1 MSPNTLKPGGLRRT
15 STQNSTGSKVSM
27 NAPRRILITG
37 GTGYVGGR
45 LIPLLR
51 DRGRNFQLR
60 LMARKPEYLRAR
72 VGTDCEIVAGDVT
85 KSETLTAALEGIHTA
100 YYLIHSMGSGQ
111 DFEEQDRL
119 AARNFARAAK
129 ENRVSRIVYL
139 GGLGEQDESL
149 SKHLRSRH
157 EVGEVLRESG
167 AQVIEFRASIVIG
180 SGSLSFELIR
190 ALVQKLPVMI
200 CPKWVSTKAQ
210 PIAIE
215 DVLAYLSGAL
225 DLESGDSKVYEI
237 GGPDQVSYGD
247 LMREYARQR
256 GLKRLMVPVPFLSA
270 RLSSLWLGLVTP
282 VYATVGRKLV
292 ESLKNPTVVHDNSAL
307 NAFPLKPM
315 SLESAIR
322 RALSKEDQEFATTRW
337 QDAVSSSMAPRR
349 FGGERFGGERFGG
362 ERFGGEQFGNR
373 LVDCRTLSLD
383 LTPQQAFAPIQRIGG
398 KTGWY
403 YGNFLWRIR
412 GFMDLLV
419 GGPGL
424 RRGRRHPVELIV
436 GDTLD
441 CWRVEKIDA
450 PRGLRLYAEMRL
462 PGRAWLEFTVTP
474 NDRGCEITQTAM
486 FDPVGLFGLCYWY
499 SIWPLHQFI
508 FAGMLRRIAEAAASG
523 RFADAA
529 GETSAIKSAV

>member
-1 MSPNTLKPGGLRRT
+1 
-15 STQNSTGSKVSM
+15 M
-27 NAPRRILITG
+27 NATRKVLITG

-45 LIPLLR
+45 LIPLIW
-51 DRGRNFQLR
+51 DRCEEFQLR

-72 VGTDCEIVAGDVT
+72 VGDDVEIVEGDVT
-85 KSETLTAALEGIHTA
+85 KPETLAVALQGIDTA

-119 AARNFARAAK
+119 AARNFAQAAK
-129 ENRVSRIVYL
+129 ASGVKRIVYL
-139 GGLGEQDESL
+139 GGLGDQNESL

-157 EVGEVLRESG
+157 EVGAVLQESG

-200 CPKWVSTKAQ
+200 CPKWVSTAAQ

-215 DVLAYLSGAL
+215 DVLAYLSYAL
-225 DLESGDSKVYEI
+225 DHESGESKVYEI

-247 LMREYARQR
+247 LMREYASQR
-256 GLKRLMVPVPFLSA
+256 GLKRLMIPVPFLSA

-282 VYATVGRKLV
+282 VYATIGRKLV
-292 ESLKNPTVVHDNSAL
+292 ESLKNPTVVHDESAL
-307 NAFPLKPM
+307 DAFPLRPM
-315 SLESAIR
+315 SLTAAIE
-322 RALSKEDQEFATTRW
+322 RALSNEDSEFAATRW
-337 QDAVSSSMAPRR
+337 QDAVSSSQAPQ
-349 FGGERFGGERFGG
+349 
-362 ERFGGEQFGNR
+362 RFGGEQFGNR
-373 LVDCRTLSLD
+373 LVDCRTIAVSL
-383 LTPQQAFAPIQRIGG
+383 PPEKAFAPIQRIGG
-398 KTGWY
+398 ATGWY

-412 GFMDLLV
+412 GFLDLLV

-424 RRGRRHPVELIV
+424 RRGRRDPVELKV

-450 PRGLRLYAEMRL
+450 PHILRLHAEMRL
-462 PGRAWLEFTVTP
+462 PGRAWLEFAVTP
-474 NDRGCEITQTAM
+474 TEAGCTITQTAM
-486 FDPVGLFGLCYWY
+486 FDPVGLFGLFYWY

-508 FAGMLRRIAEAAASG
+508 FTGMLRRIAEAATTG
-523 RFADAA
+523 RFDHQL
-529 GETSAIKSAV
+529 SVN

>member
-1 MSPNTLKPGGLRRT
+1 MNSPRK
-15 STQNSTGSKVSM
+15 
-27 NAPRRILITG
+27 ILITG

-45 LIPLLR
+45 LIPLVR
-51 DRGRNFQLR
+51 DRGDEFQLR
-60 LMARKPEYLRAR
+60 LMARQPEYLRAR
-72 VGTDCEIVAGDVT
+72 VGDDVEIVEGDVT
-85 KSETLTAALEGIHTA
+85 RPETLAAALEGIDTA

-119 AARNFARAAK
+119 AARNFAQAAK
-129 ENRVSRIVYL
+129 ASGVKRIVYL
-139 GGLGEQDESL
+139 GGLGVQDESL

-157 EVGEVLRESG
+157 EVGAVLQESG

-200 CPKWVSTKAQ
+200 CPKWVSTAAQ

-215 DVLAYLSGAL
+215 DVLAYLSFAL
-225 DLESGDSKVYEI
+225 DHEAGESRVYEI

-247 LMREYARQR
+247 LMREYAKQR
-256 GLKRLMVPVPFLSA
+256 GLKRLMIPVPFLSA

-282 VYATVGRKLV
+282 VYATIGRKLV
-292 ESLKNPTVVHDNSAL
+292 ESLKNPTVVHDQSAL
-307 NAFPLKPM
+307 DAFPLRPM
-315 SLESAIR
+315 SLTAAIE
-322 RALSKEDQEFATTRW
+322 RALSKEDSEFAATRW
-337 QDAVSSSMAPRR
+337 QDAVSSSQAPK
-349 FGGERFGGERFGG
+349 
-362 ERFGGEQFGNR
+362 RFGGEQFGNR
-373 LVDCRTLSLD
+373 LVDCRTIAVNLPSEK
-383 LTPQQAFAPIQRIGG
+383 AFAPIQRIGG

-412 GFMDLLV
+412 GFLDLLV

-424 RRGRRHPVELIV
+424 RRGRREPVELKV

-450 PRGLRLYAEMRL
+450 PHILRLHAEMRL
-462 PGRAWLEFTVTP
+462 PGRAWLEFAVTP
-474 NDRGCEITQTAM
+474 TEAGCTITQTAM

-508 FAGMLRRIAEAAASG
+508 FTGMLRRIAEAATTG
-523 RFADAA
+523 RFDSQL
-529 GETSAIKSAV
+529 SAN

>member
-1 MSPNTLKPGGLRRT
+1 
-15 STQNSTGSKVSM
+15 M
-27 NAPRRILITG
+27 NAPRRILVTG

-51 DRGRNFQLR
+51 DRGNDFELR

-72 VGTDCEIVAGDVT
+72 VGDGFEIIEGDVT
-85 KSETLTAALEGIHTA
+85 KPETLKTALDGIDTA

-111 DFEEQDRL
+111 DFEDQDRI
-119 AARNFARAAK
+119 AARNFAEAAK
-129 ENRVSRIVYL
+129 HSGVQRIVYL
-139 GGLGEQDESL
+139 GGLGDQDESL

-157 EVGEVLRESG
+157 EVGAVLRESG
-167 AQVIEFRASIVIG
+167 AQVIEFRASVVIG

-200 CPKWVSTKAQ
+200 CPKWVSTAAQ

-215 DVLAYLSGAL
+215 DVLAYLSFAL
-225 DLESGDSKVYEI
+225 DHAPGESHVYEI

-247 LMREYARQR
+247 LMREYSRQR

-282 VYATVGRKLV
+282 VYATIGRKLV
-292 ESLKNPTVVHDNSAL
+292 ESLKNPTLVHDQSAL
-307 NAFPLKPM
+307 DVFPLKPM
-315 SLESAIR
+315 SLSAAIE
-322 RALSKEDQEFATTRW
+322 RALSKEDSEFAATRW
-337 QDAVSSSMAPRR
+337 QDAVSSSQAPKR
-349 FGGERFGGERFGG
+349 FGGT
-362 ERFGGEQFGNR
+362 QFGNR
-373 LVDCRTLSLD
+373 LVDCRTLSVD
-383 LTPQQAFAPIQRIGG
+383 LPPEQAFAPIQRIGG

-424 RRGRRHPVELIV
+424 RRGRRDPVELNV

-441 CWRVEKIDA
+441 CWRVEEIDA
-450 PRGLRLYAEMRL
+450 PKTLRLYAEMRL
-462 PGRAWLEFTVTP
+462 PGRAWLEFVITP
-474 NDRGCEITQTAM
+474 TDAGCQITQTAM

-508 FAGMLRRIAEAAASG
+508 FAGMLRRIAEAAAENTPKTKQ
-523 RFADAA
+523 RT
-529 GETSAIKSAV
+529 E

>member
-1 MSPNTLKPGGLRRT
+1 MTA
-15 STQNSTGSKVSM
+15 M
-27 NAPRRILITG
+27 NAHAKILITG

-51 DRGRNFQLR
+51 DRVGAERLR
-60 LMARKPEYLRAR
+60 LMARKPDYLRAR
-72 VGTDCEIVAGDVT
+72 VGDDLEIVAGDV
-85 KSETLTAALEGIHTA
+85 KKPDTLTEALVGVDTA
-100 YYLIHSMGSGQ
+100 YYLIHSMGSGG
-111 DFEEQDRL
+111 DFEDQDRI
-119 AARNFARAAK
+119 AARNFANAAK
-129 ENRVSRIVYL
+129 AEGVKRIVYL
-139 GGLGEQDESL
+139 GGLGEEDESL

-157 EVGEVLRESG
+157 EVGSVLQESG
-167 AQVIEFRASIVIG
+167 AQVIEYRASIIIG

-200 CPKWVSTKAQ
+200 CPKWVSTQAQ

-215 DVLAYLSGAL
+215 DVLAYLTCAL
-225 DLESGDSKVYEI
+225 DHEPGKSKVYEI

-247 LMREYARQR
+247 LIREYARQR
-256 GLKRLMVPVPFLSA
+256 GLKRLMIPVPFLSA

-282 VYATVGRKLV
+282 VYATIGRKLV
-292 ESLKNPTVVHDNSAL
+292 ESLKNPTVVNDKSAL
-307 NAFPLKPM
+307 EAFPLRPM
-315 SLESAIR
+315 SLSAAIE
-322 RALSKEDQEFATTRW
+322 RALSKEDSEFASTRW
-337 QDAVSSSMAPRR
+337 QDAVSSSQALR
-349 FGGERFGGERFGG
+349 
-362 ERFGGEQFGNR
+362 RFGGEQFGNR
-373 LVDCRTLSLD
+373 LVDCRTLYVNM
-383 LTPQQAFAPIQRIGG
+383 PPEQAFAPIQRIGG

-424 RRGRRHPVELIV
+424 RRGRRHPVELNV

-450 PRGLRLYAEMRL
+450 PRVLRLYAEMRL
-462 PGRAWLEFTVTP
+462 PGRAWLEFSITP
-474 NDRGCEITQTAM
+474 KNGGSEITQTAM

-508 FAGMLRRIAEAAASG
+508 FTGMLRRIGEAASQLREAKEDKMALASKI
-523 RFADAA
+523 
-529 GETSAIKSAV
+529 S

>member
-1 MSPNTLKPGGLRRT
+1 
-15 STQNSTGSKVSM
+15 M
-27 NAPRRILITG
+27 NAPSKIIITG

-51 DRGRNFQLR
+51 DRIGPEHLR
-60 LMARKPEYLRAR
+60 LMARKPDYLRAR
-72 VGTDCEIVAGDVT
+72 VADDLEIVAGDVT
-85 KSETLTAALEGIHTA
+85 KPDTLAAALDGVETA
-100 YYLIHSMGSGQ
+100 YYLIHSMGSGE
-111 DFEEQDRL
+111 DFEDQDRI
-119 AARNFARAAK
+119 AARNFANAAK
-129 ENRVSRIVYL
+129 AKRVKRIVYL
-139 GGLGEQDESL
+139 GGLGESDESL

-200 CPKWVSTKAQ
+200 CPKWVSTQAQ

-215 DVLAYLSGAL
+215 DVLAYLTQAL
-225 DLESGDSKVYEI
+225 DHELGESKIYEI

-256 GLKRLMVPVPFLSA
+256 GLKRLMIPVPFLSA

-282 VYATVGRKLV
+282 VYATIGRKLV
-292 ESLKNPTVVHDNSAL
+292 ESLKNPTVVNDSSAL
-307 NAFPLKPM
+307 EAFPLTPM
-315 SLESAIR
+315 SLSAAIE
-322 RALSKEDQEFATTRW
+322 RAQSKEDSEFASTRW
-337 QDAVSSSMAPRR
+337 QDAVSSSQALR
-349 FGGERFGGERFGG
+349 
-362 ERFGGEQFGNR
+362 RFGGEQFGNR
-373 LVDCRTLSLD
+373 LVDCRTLHVNL
-383 LTPQQAFAPIQRIGG
+383 PPEQAFAPIQRIGG

-424 RRGRRHPVELIV
+424 RRGRRHQVELHV

-450 PRGLRLYAEMRL
+450 PRVLRLYAEMRL
-462 PGRAWLEFTVTP
+462 PGRAWLEFSIAP
-474 NDRGCEITQTAM
+474 ENGGSEITQTAM

-508 FAGMLRRIAEAAASG
+508 FTGMLRRIGEAATSHRFDDSATDKVASM
-523 RFADAA
+523 
-529 GETSAIKSAV
+529 SKVS

>member
-1 MSPNTLKPGGLRRT
+1 
-15 STQNSTGSKVSM
+15 M
-27 NAPRRILITG
+27 NASRKILITG

-45 LIPLLR
+45 LIPLIR
-51 DRGRNFQLR
+51 DRGEEFQLR
-60 LMARKPEYLRAR
+60 LMARKPDYLRAR
-72 VGTDCEIVAGDVT
+72 VGDDVEIVAGDVT
-85 KSETLTAALEGIHTA
+85 RPETLTAALQGIDTA

-119 AARNFARAAK
+119 AARNFAQAAK
-129 ENRVSRIVYL
+129 ANGVKRIVYL
-139 GGLGEQDESL
+139 GGLGDQDESL

-157 EVGEVLRESG
+157 EVGAVLQESG

-190 ALVQKLPVMI
+190 ALVLKLPVMI
-200 CPKWVSTKAQ
+200 CPKWVSTAAQ

-215 DVLAYLSGAL
+215 DVLAYLSYAL
-225 DLESGDSKVYEI
+225 DHEAGDSRVYEI

-256 GLKRLMVPVPFLSA
+256 GLKRLMIPVPFLSA

-282 VYATVGRKLV
+282 VYATIGRKLV
-292 ESLKNPTVVHDNSAL
+292 ESLKNPTVVHDQSAL
-307 NAFPLKPM
+307 DAFPLRPM
-315 SLESAIR
+315 SLTAAIE
-322 RALSKEDQEFATTRW
+322 RALSKEDSEFAATRW
-337 QDAVSSSMAPRR
+337 QDAVSSSEAPK
-349 FGGERFGGERFGG
+349 
-362 ERFGGEQFGNR
+362 RFGGEQFGNR
-373 LVDCRTLSLD
+373 LVDCRTIAVNL
-383 LTPQQAFAPIQRIGG
+383 PPERAFAPIQRIGG

-412 GFMDLLV
+412 GFLDLLV

-424 RRGRRHPVELIV
+424 RRGRRDPVELKV

-450 PRGLRLYAEMRL
+450 PNILRLHAEMRL
-462 PGRAWLEFTVTP
+462 PGRAWLEFAVAPTEA
-474 NDRGCEITQTAM
+474 GCTITQTAM

-508 FAGMLRRIAEAAASG
+508 FTGMLRRIAEAATTG
-523 RFADAA
+523 RFDSPL
-529 GETSAIKSAV
+529 SAN

>member
-1 MSPNTLKPGGLRRT
+1 
-15 STQNSTGSKVSM
+15 
-27 NAPRRILITG
+27 
-37 GTGYVGGR
+37 
-45 LIPLLR
+45 
-51 DRGRNFQLR
+51 
-60 LMARKPEYLRAR
+60 
-72 VGTDCEIVAGDVT
+72 
-85 KSETLTAALEGIHTA
+85 
-100 YYLIHSMGSGQ
+100 
-111 DFEEQDRL
+111 
-119 AARNFARAAK
+119 
-129 ENRVSRIVYL
+129 VYL
-139 GGLGEQDESL
+139 GGLGERDESL

-157 EVGEVLRESG
+157 EVGEVLKESG

-215 DVLAYLSGAL
+215 DVLAYLSYAL
-225 DLESGDSKVYEI
+225 DHEYGESKVYEI

-256 GLKRLMVPVPFLSA
+256 GLKRLMIPVPFLSA

-282 VYATVGRKLV
+282 VYATIGRKLV
-292 ESLKNPTVVHDNSAL
+292 ESLKNPTVVNNNSAL
-307 NAFPLKPM
+307 DAFPLRPM
-315 SLESAIR
+315 SLESAIQ

-337 QDAVSSSMAPRR
+337 QDAVSSSKAPS
-349 FGGERFGGERFGG
+349 
-362 ERFGGEQFGNR
+362 RFGGEQFGNR
-373 LVDCRTLSLD
+373 LVDCRTVSLD
-383 LTPQQAFAPIQRIGG
+383 LTPEQAFAPIQQIGG

-412 GFMDLLV
+412 GFLDLLV

-424 RRGRRHPVELIV
+424 RRGRRHPVELNV

-450 PRGLRLYAEMRL
+450 PRELRLQAEMRL

-474 NDRGCEITQTAM
+474 KDGGCEIAQTAM
-486 FDPVGLFGLCYWY
+486 FDPAGLFGLCYWY

-508 FAGMLRRIAEAAASG
+508 FTGMLRRIAEAAASG
-523 RFADAA
+523 RFDKSSNETLAA
-529 GETSAIKSAV
+529 TSIV

>member
-1 MSPNTLKPGGLRRT
+1 MNSPRK
-15 STQNSTGSKVSM
+15 
-27 NAPRRILITG
+27 ILITG

-45 LIPLLR
+45 LIPLVR
-51 DRGRNFQLR
+51 DRGDEFQLR
-60 LMARKPEYLRAR
+60 LMARQPEYLRAR
-72 VGTDCEIVAGDVT
+72 VGDDVEIVEGDVT
-85 KSETLTAALEGIHTA
+85 RPETLAAALEGIDTA

-119 AARNFARAAK
+119 AARNFAQAAK
-129 ENRVSRIVYL
+129 ASGVKRIVYL
-139 GGLGEQDESL
+139 GGLGVQDESL

-157 EVGEVLRESG
+157 EVGAVLQESG

-200 CPKWVSTKAQ
+200 CPKWVSTAAQ

-215 DVLAYLSGAL
+215 DVLAYLSFAL
-225 DLESGDSKVYEI
+225 DHEAGESRVYEI

-247 LMREYARQR
+247 LMREYAKQR
-256 GLKRLMVPVPFLSA
+256 GLKRLMIPVPFLSA

-282 VYATVGRKLV
+282 VYATIGRKLV
-292 ESLKNPTVVHDNSAL
+292 ESLKNPTVVHDQSAL
-307 NAFPLKPM
+307 DAFPLRPM
-315 SLESAIR
+315 SLTAAIE
-322 RALSKEDQEFATTRW
+322 RALSKEDSEFAATRW
-337 QDAVSSSMAPRR
+337 QDAVSSSQAPI
-349 FGGERFGGERFGG
+349 
-362 ERFGGEQFGNR
+362 RFGGEQFGNR
-373 LVDCRTLSLD
+373 LVDCRTIAVNL
-383 LTPQQAFAPIQRIGG
+383 PPEKAFAPIQRIGG

-412 GFMDLLV
+412 GFLDLLA

-424 RRGRRHPVELIV
+424 RRGRRDPVELKV

-450 PRGLRLYAEMRL
+450 PHILRLHAEMRL
-462 PGRAWLEFTVTP
+462 PGRAWLEFAVTP
-474 NDRGCEITQTAM
+474 TEAGCTITQTAM

-508 FAGMLRRIAEAAASG
+508 FTGMLRRIAEAATTG
-523 RFADAA
+523 RFDSQL
-529 GETSAIKSAV
+529 SAN

>member
-1 MSPNTLKPGGLRRT
+1 
-15 STQNSTGSKVSM
+15 M
-27 NAPRRILITG
+27 NAIRKILITG

-51 DRGRNFQLR
+51 DRSSEFLLR

-72 VGTDCEIVAGDVT
+72 VGDDCEIVAGDVT
-85 KSETLTAALEGIHTA
+85 KPETLMAALEGIDTA
-100 YYLIHSMGSGQ
+100 YYLIHSMGSGE
-111 DFEEQDRL
+111 DFEDQDRV
-119 AARNFARAAK
+119 AARNFAEAAK
-129 ENRVSRIVYL
+129 ANGVKRIVYL
-139 GGLGEQDESL
+139 GGLGVQDESL

-157 EVGEVLRESG
+157 EVGVVLRESG

-200 CPKWVSTKAQ
+200 CPKWVSTQAQ

-215 DVLAYLSGAL
+215 DVLAYLSYAIDHVAG
-225 DLESGDSKVYEI
+225 ESRVYEI
-237 GGPDQVSYGD
+237 GGPKQVSYGD

-256 GLKRLMVPVPFLSA
+256 GLKRLMIPVPFLSA
-270 RLSSLWLGLVTP
+270 RLSSLRLGLVTP
-282 VYATVGRKLV
+282 VYATIGRKLV
-292 ESLKNPTVVHDNSAL
+292 ESLKNPTIVNDLSAL
-307 NAFPLKPM
+307 EAFPLRPM
-315 SLESAIR
+315 SLESAIQ

-349 FGGERFGGERFGG
+349 FGGE
-362 ERFGGEQFGNR
+362 QFGNR
-373 LVDCRTLSLD
+373 LVDFRTSTLNLR
-383 LTPQQAFAPIQRIGG
+383 PEQAFAPIQRIGG

-424 RRGRRHPVELIV
+424 RRGRRHPVELKV

-441 CWRVEKIDA
+441 CWRVEQIDA
-450 PRGLRLYAEMRL
+450 PHVLRLHAEMRL
-462 PGRAWLEFTVTP
+462 PGRAWLEFNITP
-474 NDRGCEITQTAM
+474 TDEGCEITQTAM

-508 FAGMLRRIAEAAASG
+508 FAGMLRRIAEAATSG
-523 RFADAA
+523 RFA
-529 GETSAIKSAV
+529 ETSVDQSAVTSPSTSVD